1 MSALIE
7 KQRIH
12 AQIYDFLLRPKK
24 YTIFNLTEKQPT
36 CGKCDKQYTS
46 IAGLVQHKKLVHEGA
61 HYSCNEC
68 KYRAAVK
75 THLTRHTK
83 LIHQGQQ
90 YPCEQCDYKTK
101 TKDTLCA
108 HQLKYHN

>member
-12 AQIYDFLLRPKK
+12 TQIYDFLLRPKK
-24 YTIFNLTEKQPT
+24 YTVFNLTEKQPT

-46 IAGLVQHKKLVHEGA
+46 IAGLFQHKNGA
-61 HYSCNEC
+61 PYSSNEC
-68 KYRAAVK
+68 EYKAAVK

-83 LIHQGQQ
+83 LIHQSQQ

-101 TKDTLCA
+101 RKDTLCA